1 MAKLTKDYQCSL
13 QLLDALVG
21 GKWKLRIIFYLL
33 SGTKRFSELAKMIP
47 GITQKTL
54 TQQLR
59 ELEEVDIVTR
69 TIYAEMPPRV
79 EYSLTEYGKSM
90 EIALRD
96 LSAWAHRYAIA
107 KGIDVSTKVNH
118 PELYDKVIEEA
129 VKKE

>member
-1 MAKLTKDYQCSL
+1 MAKLTIEYKCSL

-33 SGTKRFSELAKMIP
+33 NGTKRFSELAKMIP

-90 EIALRD
+90 ETALRD
-96 LSAWAHRYAIA
+96 LSTWAHRYAIA
-107 KGIDVSTKVNH
+107 KEIDVSTKENH
-118 PELYDKVIEEA
+118 PELYD
-129 VKKE
+129 